1 MKFEI
6 SDFKHGIFDV
16 EGTLIDNKR
25 VYRWL
30 VSKISLALE
39 PNGSELFL
47 PAGGVPLPG
56 WAKLFRQSQT
66 LTRISLIAERKIL
79 TLLDLL
85 DKKDSKLF
93 EGSKEVLFK
102 LKQKGILL
110 FATTGSK
117 TEKAISMLKRAG
129 ILEFFTLITGSE
141 LPKKEHVKLFAQR
154 VNLPLDDFCKKTF
167 LVSDGP
173 VDLNLAAKN
182 KIYGIGFASTFKAE
196 YLFRSGAKQV
206 ISNLKEL
213 IQ

>member
-1 MKFEI
+1 
-6 SDFKHGIFDV
+6 
-16 EGTLIDNKR
+16 
-25 VYRWL
+25 
-30 VSKISLALE
+30 
-39 PNGSELFL
+39 
-47 PAGGVPLPG
+47 
-56 WAKLFRQSQT
+56 
-66 LTRISLIAERKIL
+66 
-79 TLLDLL
+79 
-85 DKKDSKLF
+85 LF
-93 EGSKEVLFK
+93 EGAKEVLLK

-129 ILEFFTLITGSE
+129 ILEFFTLIIGSE
-141 LPKKEHVKLFAQR
+141 LPKKEHFKLFAQR

-182 KIYGIGFASTFKAE
+182 RIYGVGLASTFKSE